1 MPKANKSSLAREMG
15 VSRGTLYYRSK
26 MDVKDQIIKEQILS
40 VLDENPA
47 YGHKRIA
54 IALGYN
60 KKRILRI
67 MKKYGVQ
74 CRLKR
79 RRKPFKK
86 MDIGNEPRKYENWA
100 ARLCPVLPGVF
111 WASDFTYLWFQGRFY
126 YLATVLDVFSR
137 EIIGL
142 TISPFHNKEL
152 VMEALKDAL
161 SRNNPPQYL
170 HSDQG
175 SEYNCEAYINLA
187 EGNGIT
193 ISMAPKGSPWWNGHQ
208 ESFYSNF
215 KLELGRLSRFQTLGE
230 LTEAIYLQIHYY
242 NHKRIHTALK
252 MPPSTY
258 AKQYSNL

>member
-1 MPKANKSSLAREMG
+1 MPKANKSALARQMG
-15 VSRGTLYYRSK
+15 VSRGTLYYQSK

-40 VLDENPA
+40 VLDEHPA

-54 IALGYN
+54 MALGYN

-67 MKKYGVQ
+67 MKKYRVE
-74 CRLKR
+74 C
-79 RRKPFKK
+79 RRKRAKRPFKIA
-86 MDIGNEPRKYENWA
+86 DIGNEPRKYENWSA
-100 ARLCPVLPGVF
+100 LLCPIAPGIF

-126 YLATVLDVFSR
+126 YLATVIDVFSR
-137 EIIGL
+137 EIVGMA
-142 TISPFHNKEL
+142 ISPFHNKEL
-152 VMEALKDAL
+152 VMEALQDAIL
-161 SRNNPPQYL
+161 RNEPPHYL

-175 SEYNCEAYINLA
+175 SEYNSEAYIALA
-187 EGNGIT
+187 EGNGI
-193 ISMAPKGSPWWNGHQ
+193 ILSMAPKGSPWWNGHQ

-215 KLELGRLSRFQTLGE
+215 KLELGSLSRFENLGE